1 MVLCQFKLILSI
13 YAGLVEKKMVM
24 DFPLVA
30 VVSVQGQIKARLFKK
45 RKPSS
50 FGRMALHR
58 LLISF
63 SVHCMKTKEKDVKRG
78 EIKTL
83 IR

>member
-1 MVLCQFKLILSI
+1 
-13 YAGLVEKKMVM
+13 MVM

-30 VVSVQGQIKARLFKK
+30 VVSVQGQVKARIFKK
-45 RKPSS
+45 GKPSS
-50 FGRMALHR
+50 LVRMAIHS

-63 SVHCMKTKEKDVKRG
+63 SVHRMKTKEKDVKRG